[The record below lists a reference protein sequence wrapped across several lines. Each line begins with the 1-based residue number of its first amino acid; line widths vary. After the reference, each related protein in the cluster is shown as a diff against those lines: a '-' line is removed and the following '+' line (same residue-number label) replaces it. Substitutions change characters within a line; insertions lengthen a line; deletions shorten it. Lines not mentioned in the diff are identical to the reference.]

1 MFYSL
6 HKQNTTALSPTA
18 TAQGQSPDGNLDK
31 WPASYLDG
39 FQLLN
44 SNQWELE
51 VGGLVEK
58 PQRFTLKDFAQ
69 FTRIQQNRRLVFADG
84 YTYRDTWEGFVVQ
97 ELLHRLSPLPEA
109 QYLKQTNL
117 CGHVEYIA
125 LKDLYAQR
133 ALFCLRVRGK
143 ALPTIHGGPL
153 RLMVFDRYAHKGLGQ
168 LSKLELVAENRDEA
182 SAENHKGYFAA
193 KGYDPEA
200 LIQPGHYYACD
211 LQRMEAIQAPGE
223 VLQW

>member
-6 HKQNTTALSPTA
+6 HKQNTTALLPTA
-18 TAQGQSPDGNLDK
+18 NAQGQPSEGNLDK

-39 FQLLN
+39 FQAVH
-44 SNQWELE
+44 SNQWALE

-58 PQRFTLKDFAQ
+58 PQQFSLKDFAQ

-84 YTYRDTWEGFVVQ
+84 YSYRDTWEGFVVQ

-109 QYLKQTNL
+109 QYIKQTNL
-117 CGHVEYIA
+117 SGQIEYIS
-125 LKDLYAQR
+125 LKDLYTQR

-143 ALPTIHGGPL
+143 GLPAIHGGPL

-168 LSKLELVAENRDEA
+168 LTKLELVAENSDET
-182 SAENHKGYFAA
+182 SVENRKGYFAT
-193 KGYDPEA
+193 KGYEPDA
-200 LIQPGHYYACD
+200 LIQPGNYYACD
-211 LQRMEAIQAPGE
+211 LQRMETIHTPGE

>member
-1 MFYSL
+1 M
-6 HKQNTTALSPTA
+6 
-18 TAQGQSPDGNLDK
+18 DK

-39 FQLLN
+39 FHPVN

-51 VGGLVEK
+51 VDGLVEK

-97 ELLHRLSPLPEA
+97 ELLHRLVPLPEA
-109 QYLKQTNL
+109 QYLKQTNA
-117 CGHVEYIA
+117 CGQVEYIA

-143 ALPTIHGGPL
+143 GLPATHGGPL

-168 LSKLELVAENRDEA
+168 LTKLELIAESGEGHFAN
-182 SAENHKGYFAA
+182 KGYPP
-193 KGYDPEA
+193 DA
-200 LIQPGHYYACD
+200 LIQPGSYYACD
-211 LQRMEAIQAPGE
+211 LQRMETIQAPGE

>member
-6 HKQNTTALSPTA
+6 HKQNSTAIIPAGAAQSHSPE
-18 TAQGQSPDGNLDK
+18 GNLDK

-39 FQLLN
+39 FQLVN

-58 PQRFTLKDFAQ
+58 PQRFTLKDFSQ

-84 YTYRDTWEGFVVQ
+84 YTYRDIWEGFVVQ

-109 QYLKQTNL
+109 QYLKQTNIS
-117 CGHVEYIA
+117 GQVEYVA

-168 LSKLELVAENRDEA
+168 LSKLELVSEADAELNE
-182 SAENHKGYFAA
+182 GYFAT
-193 KGYDPEA
+193 KGYHPEA
-200 LIQPGHYYACD
+200 LIQPGNYYACD
-211 LQRMEAIQAPGE
+211 LQRMETIQTPGE